1 MNTKKGFT
9 LLELLIVIGIL
20 AILSTTIV
28 LVINPAEL
36 LRKARDSQR
45 ISDLNTMKTAIAYYV
60 TETSSPKIG
69 SLSTSQTYSD
79 VAGVNCGGVGT
90 NPSATATTTQS
101 TNGTGWIPVEF
112 SKMTGGSPIAA
123 LPTDPNKSSDSTGA
137 YYYVYL
143 VGSETDYTF
152 KLVANMESTYY
163 GNTGGDGGD
172 VESTD
177 GGVNIN
183 LYEVGTDMDI
193 AITVGTDCYNG
204 QTAS

>member
-36 LRKARDSQR
+36 LKKARDSQR
-45 ISDLNTMKTAIAYYV
+45 ISDLNTVKTAIAYYV
-60 TETSSPKIG
+60 TEESSPSIG
-69 SLSTSQTYSD
+69 SLSTAQTYSD
-79 VAGVNCGGVGT
+79 VSSVNCGGT
-90 NPSATATTTQS
+90 NHSATTTQS
-101 TNGTGWIPVEF
+101 VDGTGWIPISF
-112 SKMTGGSPIAA
+112 KDMPGGSPIAS
-123 LPTDPNKSSDSTGA
+123 LPTDPNKSVDSTGV

-143 VGSETDYTF
+143 VGSDTNYTF
-152 KLVANMESTYY
+152 KLVANMESDYY
-163 GNTGGDGGD
+163 KNDGSGD

-177 GGVNIN
+177 GGVNVN

-193 AITVGTDCYNG
+193 AITVGTNCYNG
-204 QTAS
+204 ETAS